1 MRSRILF
8 VATIVTALS
17 LTMLPDAVQSKKRAA
32 PKKAKMPSWKDIG
45 KVALDTLLED
55 VPEKMVREFVE
66 SREAEQLAARNP

>member
-1 MRSRILF
+1 M
-8 VATIVTALS
+8 ATIVTALS
-17 LTMLPDAVQSKKRAA
+17 LTILPDAVQSKKRAA
-32 PKKAKMPSWKDIG
+32 PKKAKMPTWKDIG

>member
-1 MRSRILF
+1 M
-8 VATIVTALS
+8 ATIVTALS

>member
-1 MRSRILF
+1 MRSRYLF